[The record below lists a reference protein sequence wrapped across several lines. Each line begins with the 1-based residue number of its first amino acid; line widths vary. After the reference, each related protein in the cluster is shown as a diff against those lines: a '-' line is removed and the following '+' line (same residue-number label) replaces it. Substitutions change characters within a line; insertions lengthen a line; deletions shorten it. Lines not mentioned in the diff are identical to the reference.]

1 MWTLSSVGLRK
12 SAGGNLAFQSD
23 KADIPSVL
31 QLFSGEFMVD
41 EEIILS
47 CENLNQSIED
57 FFKHKNVTPLS
68 QLSATP
74 AFPTPHVLA
83 QFASKTYTYYKKGE
97 TDAQY
102 EKRLALPDGWKL
114 LTTAS
119 NFRGNN
125 GYFGAAYWHPEHQQV
140 VIAHRGTDPTN
151 LGTLW
156 ADLRGL
162 RTNHYIR
169 QIESASTFANK
180 VVEVLREV
188 KSKKGV
194 SFQVFFTGHSLGGWL
209 AQITTF
215 TTKYLKVEGNTFL
228 KSDNPQSFH
237 PHTLVFD
244 SPGCKDMLS
253 EMTEKFD
260 VLLDGRSIDLEHLD
274 ITSYLS
280 APNCINTCNLH
291 AGTVY
296 HIFTDLSEMGWLGK
310 RTAFYTTQTHGMDKI
325 VQVFDPETGQVRKD
339 EQGDLKIK
347 VVVDWPN
354 SAGIRSNKEYT
365 SFFKWANHFNNYHPE
380 VTNEI
385 FQLKGYHPFRYQTKT
400 YDERVNKLS
409 VFCQQERQFLENYR
423 LLRQLPEFFKPKE
436 LFSVMEDKQAQEQA
450 EKLFQEFEIE
460 SDTIRCTNANELQAL
475 IPYVKRLL
483 ELFPQLGE
491 NTEGV
496 LTQQQISNNVYQCI
510 TKRYVETLHQSPTDI
525 NKPDDSNLRHFLNS
539 GEQEVLQLRIVDGD
553 AWAGLIKVYQVL
565 EKTPSINDRLSEG
578 NYTILTLEHLLLVNQ
593 NGEFEYITAVNNSTT
608 SVNDDVRDQIPV

>member
-41 EEIILS
+41 EEIILG

-83 QFASKTYTYYKKGE
+83 QFASKTYTYYEKGE

-119 NFRGNN
+119 NFRRNN
-125 GYFGAAYWHPEHQQV
+125 DYFGAAYWHPEHQQV

-162 RTNHYIR
+162 WTNHYIR
-169 QIESASTFANK
+169 QMESASTFANK

-194 SFQVFFTGHSLGGWL
+194 SFQLFFTGHFFGGWL

-215 TTKYLKVEGNTFL
+215 TTKYLKTEGNIFL
-228 KSDNPQSFH
+228 KTDSVPQSFH
-237 PHTLVFD
+237 PHTVVFD

-253 EMTEKFD
+253 EMTDKFD

-274 ITSYLS
+274 ITSYMS

-291 AGTVY
+291 VGTVY
-296 HIFTDLSEMGWLGK
+296 RIFPHLS
-310 RTAFYTTQTHGMDKI
+310 GMDWVGKHTALYNIQPHHVDII
-325 VQVFDPETGQVRKD
+325 VQVFDSQTGQVSRD
-339 EQGDLKIK
+339 EQGNLKMN
-347 VVVDWPN
+347 VVIDWPN
-354 SAGIRSNKEYT
+354 SACVRRDKEYR
-365 SFFKWANHFNNYHPE
+365 SFFKWVSQFNNYHPDITDE
-380 VTNEI
+380 T

-409 VFCQQERQFLENYR
+409 VFCQQERQFLESYR
-423 LLRQLPEFFKPKE
+423 WLRQLPEFFKPKE
-436 LFSVMEDKQAQEQA
+436 LFSAMGDKRTQEQT
-450 EKLFQEFEIE
+450 EKLLQEFEIE
-460 SDTIRCTNANELQAL
+460 KDTIR
-475 IPYVKRLL
+475 
-483 ELFPQLGE
+483 
-491 NTEGV
+491 
-496 LTQQQISNNVYQCI
+496 
-510 TKRYVETLHQSPTDI
+510 
-525 NKPDDSNLRHFLNS
+525 
-539 GEQEVLQLRIVDGD
+539 
-553 AWAGLIKVYQVL
+553 
-565 EKTPSINDRLSEG
+565 
-578 NYTILTLEHLLLVNQ
+578 
-593 NGEFEYITAVNNSTT
+593 
-608 SVNDDVRDQIPV
+608 